1 MVESTQQE
9 ILPGFARSEFGDIT
23 FELPIKYQPIKLIG
37 KGTYGAV
44 ISVQNTETGQQSAI
58 KKLSHIEDV
67 VSHLSKF
74 RTQQVEMMT
83 NSFSIYDIG
92 RCQKNSARDHH
103 NEKPGP

>member
-1 MVESTQQE
+1 MVESTQTGLAP
-9 ILPGFARSEFGDIT
+9 ILAGFARSEFGDIT

-67 VSHLSKF
+67 VSHNLSLEHSQLK
-74 RTQQVEMMT
+74 
-83 NSFSIYDIG
+83 
-92 RCQKNSARDHH
+92 
-103 NEKPGP
+103 